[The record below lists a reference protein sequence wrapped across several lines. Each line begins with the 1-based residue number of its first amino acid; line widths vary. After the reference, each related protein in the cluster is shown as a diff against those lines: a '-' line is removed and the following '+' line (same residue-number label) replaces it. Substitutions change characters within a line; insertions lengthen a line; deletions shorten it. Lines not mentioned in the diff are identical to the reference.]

1 MQYSIRFPTGE
12 VQYNFSGFAAAIA
25 GLVDKSQTI
34 IITDENVNRL
44 YGHLFEGFK
53 AVIAIPPG
61 ERHKNVHTIQEITS
75 QLVVAEAHRKTVLI
89 GVGGGMITDI
99 TGFVAGIYM
108 RGVSFGLVPTT
119 LLGMVDAAIG
129 GKNGVNYGFQ
139 KNLLGMIQQPRFI
152 LSDPAFL
159 QTLPVAEWSNGFAE
173 VIKYA
178 CLFDASLF
186 EELER
191 YDIQHYQADEQALN
205 QLVQRCVEWKNKTV
219 LQDEKESGMRKLL
232 NFGHTAGHAI
242 ETLYQLP
249 HGYAVGL
256 GMIIACIIAEQWTG
270 LDITVR
276 ERLVAVL
283 AKYNLPVLQT
293 IAPEKLIE
301 ILKLDK
307 KRNEEQIDYI
317 LLNNI
322 GDAIIYTL
330 GMDAILQGLETY
342 SNAGNS

>member
-1 MQYSIRFPTGE
+1 M
-12 VQYNFSGFAAAIA
+12 
-25 GLVDKSQTI
+25 K
-34 IITDENVNRL
+34 NVNRL
-44 YGHLFEGFK
+44 YEKLFDGFK
-53 AVIAIPPG
+53 AVIVIPAG
-61 ERHKNVHTIQEITS
+61 EKYKNVHTIQEITS
-75 QLVVAEAHRKTVLI
+75 QLVIAEAHRKTVLL

-108 RGVSFGLVPTT
+108 RGLSFGFVPTT

-139 KNLLGMIQQPRFI
+139 KNLLGTIQQPRFI

-159 QTLPVAEWSNGFAE
+159 QTLPETEWSNGFAE

-178 CLFDASLF
+178 CLFDAALF
-186 EELER
+186 EELEQQ
-191 YDIQHYQADEQALN
+191 DISYYQTDEQALS
-205 QLVQRCVEWKNKTV
+205 LLTQRCVEWKNKIV
-219 LQDEKESGMRKLL
+219 LEDEHENGKRKLL

-249 HGYAVGL
+249 HGYSVGL
-256 GMIIACIIAEQWTG
+256 GMIIACIISEQRTG
-270 LDITVR
+270 LDKTVR

-283 AKYNLPVLQT
+283 EKYKLPIIQS
-293 IAPEKLIE
+293 IAPEKLVD

-307 KRNEEQIDYI
+307 KRNEEHIDYI

-322 GDAIIYTL
+322 GDAIIYPL